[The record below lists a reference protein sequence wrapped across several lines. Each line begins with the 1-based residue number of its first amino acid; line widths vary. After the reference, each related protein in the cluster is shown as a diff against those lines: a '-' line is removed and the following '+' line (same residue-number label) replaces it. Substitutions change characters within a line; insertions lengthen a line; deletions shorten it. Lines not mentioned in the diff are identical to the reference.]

1 MPVIFGDIFPS
12 SRISVL
18 TGHAHDD
25 IKSIFAMHTLAE
37 FLVANPTRRAIWI
50 DTLGVFQG
58 FLFRD
63 ILMLQFLR
71 QHSDDRA
78 VEIDDELTKAIENV
92 QFIRVFD
99 ATGLQEAMLELENSF
114 VNTTYQVT
122 GVDDSDDEV
131 KGLLVIDSISATY
144 SRAMAN
150 DQPMG
155 NSFQVF
161 SNYLDTDM
169 LATGH
174 AYMESFLKLLGKF
187 SRTYNFSAI
196 LINTA
201 VVASAAD
208 VVRSQFESVTQK
220 PSLGPTLLYLV
231 DFCTLISRDLQSGV
245 YVFEILADRWR
256 ATEGHLLSFELTNN
270 FEIAFNNPN
279 ESIG

>member
-155 NSFQVF
+155 
-161 SNYLDTDM
+161 
-169 LATGH
+169 H